1 MTPCRIYTAVALV
14 LVCMCD
20 LYCSTLTSKTE
31 LISLDLA
38 IITEQKLLLRK
49 LGKENILVA
58 TELGIMTAL
67 EIRKNNDAYID
78 RILAITLA

>member
-20 LYCSTLTSKTE
+20 LHCSILTSKTE

>member
-1 MTPCRIYTAVALV
+1 MTPCRIYTAVAL

-20 LYCSTLTSKTE
+20 LHCSTLTSKTE

-67 EIRKNNDAYID
+67 EIRKNNDVYID

>member
-20 LYCSTLTSKTE
+20 LHCSILTSKTE

-67 EIRKNNDAYID
+67 EIRKK
-78 RILAITLA
+78 

>member
-1 MTPCRIYTAVALV
+1 
-14 LVCMCD
+14 MCD
-20 LYCSTLTSKTE
+20 LHCSTLTSKTE

>member
-1 MTPCRIYTAVALV
+1 MIFSPATNPCRIYTAVALV
-14 LVCMCD
+14 LMCMFD
-20 LYCSTLTSKTE
+20 LHCSTLTSETE

-67 EIRKNNDAYID
+67 EIRKK
-78 RILAITLA
+78 

>member
-14 LVCMCD
+14 LVYMCD
-20 LYCSTLTSKTE
+20 LHCSTLTSKTE

-67 EIRKNNDAYID
+67 EIRKITCAYID

>member
-1 MTPCRIYTAVALV
+1 
-14 LVCMCD
+14 MCD
-20 LYCSTLTSKTE
+20 LHCSTLTSKTE

-67 EIRKNNDAYID
+67 EIRKNNDVYID

>member
-20 LYCSTLTSKTE
+20 LHCSTLTSKTE

-67 EIRKNNDAYID
+67 EIRKNNDVYID

>member
-14 LVCMCD
+14 LVSMCD
-20 LYCSTLTSKTE
+20 LHCSTLTSKTE

-38 IITEQKLLLRK
+38 IITEQKLLLRR